1 MPRPPAFAC
10 LHNAWERFRLH
21 TTQILFSAK
30 SYWDIRGLTTTIRLY
45 VAYEF
50 ISELKGWL
58 RIARYHAIV
67 TALLSAATIFVLV
80 YVKPFPPKN
89 AYLATGQAG
98 SSYRVLGE
106 GLKTYFSSA
115 GFDLNLVQTNG
126 LTSGFNQLRS
136 DASPTDASF
145 VAAGMIKGSEHPNI
159 VSLGSVQIA
168 PIWLFIRGERIGS
181 GDDLFAAL
189 AGKRVGIGLAGSAAN
204 QLFRRILE
212 LGKSDG
218 AEPLMLIEE
227 DSLTAAE
234 HLSARQLDAV
244 FLIDGPASSVI
255 RKLVSDRSLSL
266 HDFTLAD
273 AYIARLS
280 FLEKVV
286 LPRGAFDIASVS
298 PARDITLLATTITLL
313 VEKRMHP
320 ALQWA
325 FLLAVQDTLLRQG
338 PPSFFRTEVFP
349 RYTDLSVPLSDVAQE
364 FYTSGA
370 PAALRVLPLWAG
382 TLVAHFWGLTLLVWL
397 IALPILSR
405 LALFRKYSSQHLL
418 YGFFRSL
425 RHLEQS
431 IPLTHSVTDAEALV
445 AKLDL
450 LDSAVVE
457 TWVNKDSIRHIYSV
471 RKTIE
476 SVRAIAVARL
486 ASLRSISSDAEAAVD
501 A

>member
-1 MPRPPAFAC
+1 MPRPSVFAC
-10 LHNAWERFRLH
+10 VHNAWEQFRAH
-21 TTQILFSAK
+21 TTKALFSAK
-30 SYWDIRGLTTTIRLY
+30 SYWDIRGLATTIRLY

-50 ISELKGWL
+50 VSEFKGWL
-58 RIARYHAIV
+58 RTARYHAIV
-67 TALLSAATIFVLV
+67 TALAIAAIVGVLV
-80 YVKPFPPKN
+80 YVKPFPPN
-89 AYLATGQAG
+89 TAYLATGQAG

-106 GLKTYFSSA
+106 GLRTYFSSA
-115 GFDLNLVQTNG
+115 GFDLNLVQTDG

-145 VAAGMIKGSEHPNI
+145 VSAGMIKGSDHPDL

-212 LGKSDG
+212 LGKSAG
-218 AEPLMLIEE
+218 AEPLVLVEE
-227 DSLTAAE
+227 DNVTAAD

-244 FLIDGPASSVI
+244 FLIDGPASSII
-255 RKLVSDRSLSL
+255 RKLVTDRSLSL

-273 AYIARLS
+273 AYIARLP

-286 LPRGAFDIASVS
+286 LPRGAFDIAPVS
-298 PARDITLLATTITLL
+298 PARNITLLATTVTLL

-338 PPSFFRTEVFP
+338 PSSFFRTEVFP

-382 TLVAHFWGLTLLVWL
+382 TLVAHLWGLTLVVWL

-425 RHLEQS
+425 RHLERS
-431 IPLTHSVTDAEALV
+431 IPLTHSVADAEALV
-445 AKLDL
+445 TKLDL

-476 SVRAIAVARL
+476 SVRTLAVARL
-486 ASLRSISSDAEAAVD
+486 SSLKSISSDAEATV
-501 A
+501 